1 MKKLINKDFT
11 KRKTVVQFEK
21 KKLILNSIFKNINLV
36 NFVRWK
42 ASMLLTTLPKD
53 SNKTR
58 IINRCII
65 TGRKKKIHKKYK
77 FSRIVFFNLANS
89 GLISGLKK
97 ATW

>member
-1 MKKLINKDFT
+1 MKKLIAKDLT
-11 KRKTVVQFEK
+11 TRKTVVQFEK
-21 KKLILNSIFKNINLV
+21 KKIILNSIFKNINLV

-42 ASMLLTTLPKD
+42 ASMLLVSLPKK

-58 IINRCII
+58 ISNRCIL

-77 FSRIVFFNLANS
+77 FSRIVFFNLANA